1 MGERLPNG
9 PTPQIDEVPA
19 SLPISSDPYK
29 FIETVANI
37 RIEQLKALGV
47 MQRESQITN
56 EWEQDNHFD
65 DLADEF
71 AYVTTLFGVAWPPK
85 DLDPK

>member
-9 PTPQIDEVPA
+9 PTPQIDEAPA
-19 SLPISSDPYK
+19 SLPDSGDVYG
-29 FIETVANI
+29 FIEVVANI

-47 MQRESQITN
+47 MQRESQVAD

-65 DLADEF
+65 ELGNEF
-71 AYVTTLFGVAWPPK
+71 AYVASLFGVAWPPVRVK
-85 DLDPK
+85 K

>member
-9 PTPQIDEVPA
+9 PTPRLDEALA
-19 SLPISSDPYK
+19 SLPNSSDPYE
-29 FIETVANI
+29 FVEVVANI

-47 MQRESQITN
+47 MQRESQISD

-65 DLADEF
+65 ALADEF
-71 AYVTTLFGVAWPPK
+71 AYVASMFGVALPPRG
-85 DLDPK
+85 